1 MTHSHF
7 DTQLD
12 LIEQQFTELR
22 SVVLAAHPQQVQ
34 AAASA
39 LQQLAVNLLQVADS
53 KEGRAAL
60 QGRSRMQRIKSI
72 ANAIHPLR
80 EGLLRQ
86 SAYIDRAL
94 EVVMPSAQQQ
104 ATYASG
110 TPYGAALRQS
120 GTFRVL
126 SA

>member
-86 SAYIDRAL
+86 SAY
-94 EVVMPSAQQQ
+94 V
-104 ATYASG
+104 
-110 TPYGAALRQS
+110 
-120 GTFRVL
+120 
-126 SA
+126 